1 MEGITAV
8 AKQNTPLAFSP
19 NLLDECGNAG
29 ITSRR
34 TIDCLTALPEHFLV

>member
-8 AKQNTPLAFSP
+8 AKQNTPLVRGP
-19 NLLDECGNAG
+19 NLLDDCGNAG

-34 TIDCLTALPEHFLV
+34 TIDCLITLPEHLLV